1 MMPVRSKRSEQL
13 KLSMSDSDEICVLL
27 SVQTGEPFG
36 STQARHK
43 GIRAAGLVPK
53 NSKHWG
59 PGQYSEFDVARIF
72 SGVIGAP
79 TIGRVTTAVHALEN
93 AIIDASSVKHLEQYS
108 EKLRDLALA
117 PPDIAQEGDSF
128 TVVLAKL
135 LSIARDDPGDFEKMF
150 EGTRI
155 EIDRH
160 TYEAMIELDIEP
172 MNCPPNFINCTL
184 NFSAD
189 SPHSTPTEVRIRA
202 KFSAKL
208 LAQAARRIWWRQ

>member
-1 MMPVRSKRSEQL
+1 
-13 KLSMSDSDEICVLL
+13 MSDSDEISALL
-27 SVQTGEPFG
+27 SGESGTGQPFG
-36 STQARHK
+36 SVQVMVKRL
-43 GIRAAGLVPK
+43 REAGQLPRL
-53 NSKHWG
+53 NKHRSA
-59 PGQYSEFDVARIF
+59 GQYDEFAIARII
-72 SGVIGAP
+72 SGVIGSP
-79 TIGRVTTAVHALEN
+79 TIGRVTAAAHALEN
-93 AIIDASSVKHLEQYS
+93 SSLDSGSAKHLWQCADA
-108 EKLRDLALA
+108 LRNLALA
-117 PPDIAQEGDSF
+117 PPDIGQEGDSF

-135 LSIARDDPGDFEKMF
+135 LSIARDDPGDFEQMF

-155 EIDRH
+155 EIDRG
-160 TYEAMIELDIEP
+160 TYEARIELDIEP